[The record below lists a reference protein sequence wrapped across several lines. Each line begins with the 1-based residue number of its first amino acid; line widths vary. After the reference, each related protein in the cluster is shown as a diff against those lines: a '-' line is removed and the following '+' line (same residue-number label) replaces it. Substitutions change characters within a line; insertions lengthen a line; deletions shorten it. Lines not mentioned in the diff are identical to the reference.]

1 MHQFRFR
8 DLSEVLKRKKKK
20 LTLLKIFGI
29 RLFGEDEEK
38 EGRYRNWLK
47 PFL

>member
-1 MHQFRFR
+1 MYQFRFR
-8 DLSEVLKRKKKK
+8 DLSEVKRKKEK

-38 EGRYRNWLK
+38 EGT
-47 PFL
+47 